1 MAPAPTPADA
11 HQGLLAR
18 SAAVVITTV
27 PLTTRQVVRCES
39 KGESKSSARRVR
51 WSSSRTCFSSPTQ
64 GPAGEGEGL
73 TRGAFRQQFLRAD
86 VAVSRS
92 SSLRVG

>member
-11 HQGLLAR
+11 HQGPLAS

-27 PLTTRQVVRCES
+27 PITTRQVVKC
-39 KGESKSSARRVR
+39 ESKSSARRVR
-51 WSSSRTCFSSPTQ
+51 WSSSRTCFSSPAQ
-64 GPAGEGEGL
+64 GPAREGEGL

-92 SSLRVG
+92 GSLRVG